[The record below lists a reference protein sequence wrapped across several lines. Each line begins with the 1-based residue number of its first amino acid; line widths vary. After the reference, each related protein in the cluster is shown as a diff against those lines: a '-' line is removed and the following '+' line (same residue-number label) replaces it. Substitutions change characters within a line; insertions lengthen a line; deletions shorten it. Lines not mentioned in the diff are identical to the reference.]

1 MALFITNEDLER
13 IKQYLIENG
22 IKDSQFE
29 EQSQIR
35 GDDQITLIGTEG
47 NKKLQMETLLN
58 LIIKGGQ
65 HDFNKSG
72 VMVVD
77 TLRELENFDA
87 KIYGNL
93 VYVRETDSY
102 YSYSK
107 TGQWEQILKV
117 YVGHKEPKDPNVLQT
132 DLEDDTTLPASADDE
147 VLELQKQVQKLTLKV
162 KDISRL
168 ITTGIVPGNVK
179 HSYRRAIMSTVEP
192 IKPDDAEGSKEEND
206 SEWKSDTEVSESTV
220 FHNAAKQ
227 DTSINFSQNK
237 QDLVD
242 GKMLFYTDDK

>member
-35 GDDQITLIGTEG
+35 GDDWITLVGTEG
-47 NKKLQMETLLN
+47 NKKLKMETLLN
-58 LIIKGGQ
+58 LIIKEGQ

-107 TGQWEQILKV
+107 TGL
-117 YVGHKEPKDPNVLQT
+117 NC
-132 DLEDDTTLPASADDE
+132 
-147 VLELQKQVQKLTLKV
+147 
-162 KDISRL
+162 R
-168 ITTGIVPGNVK
+168 
-179 HSYRRAIMSTVEP
+179 
-192 IKPDDAEGSKEEND
+192 ND
-206 SEWKSDTEVSESTV
+206 
-220 FHNAAKQ
+220 
-227 DTSINFSQNK
+227 
-237 QDLVD
+237 
-242 GKMLFYTDDK
+242 

>member
-35 GDDQITLIGTEG
+35 GDDWITLVGTEG
-47 NKKLQMETLLN
+47 NKKLKMETLLN
-58 LIIKGGQ
+58 LIIKEGQ

-77 TLRELENFDA
+77 TLIELENFDA

-107 TGQWEQILKV
+107 TEQWEQILKV
-117 YVGHKEPKDPNVLQT
+117 YVGHEEPKDPNVLWI
-132 DLEDDTTLPASADDE
+132 DLEDDTTLSASADNE
-147 VLELQKQVQKLTLKV
+147 VLELQKQVQELTLKV

-168 ITTGIVPGNVK
+168 VTTGIVPGDVK
-179 HSYRRAIMSTVEP
+179 HSYRRA
-192 IKPDDAEGSKEEND
+192 
-206 SEWKSDTEVSESTV
+206 
-220 FHNAAKQ
+220 FHHLLSLAY
-227 DTSINFSQNK
+227 FEQNLLK
-237 QDLVD
+237 YLALQH
-242 GKMLFYTDDK
+242 YEIQ